1 MRVYFNI
8 IKVNKLEKNCTVI
21 VNPTA
26 GRGRSTRYLPMLSD
40 VLKEK
45 YENIT
50 IKTTKKTKD
59 ATRFARIA
67 AKNNEDIIC
76 MGGDGTINE
85 TINGIVPVK
94 NSTSTFGFAPF
105 GTVNDLARALHIP
118 RSPKGAIRMLKNATK
133 TKIDVGKINKRYF
146 INVVAAGLIAETVGK
161 VTIKEK
167 TLFGSMA
174 YFIKALQVINKQPSY
189 RFRIE
194 MKNGTI
200 IQISSPLIAA
210 MLTDSAGSFHNFM
223 PTKDRNKGVIKL
235 VLFKD
240 FSWINTLKEAPKL
253 ITGEQFGPDT
263 MTVIDVK
270 KAHIS
275 IEDENTELLTNIDGE
290 IGSEFPIN
298 IEVLPSRLS
307 VFIPNNAEK
316 ENSTFNVPHLIEF
329 LRKHL
334 KLTYT
339 E

>member
-1 MRVYFNI
+1 
-8 IKVNKLEKNCTVI
+8 
-21 VNPTA
+21 
-26 GRGRSTRYLPMLSD
+26 
-40 VLKEK
+40 
-45 YENIT
+45 
-50 IKTTKKTKD
+50 
-59 ATRFARIA
+59 
-67 AKNNEDIIC
+67 

-94 NSTSTFGFAPF
+94 NSTSTFGFVPF

-174 YFIKALQVINKQPSY
+174 YFMKALQVINKQPSY
-189 RFRIE
+189 RFKIE